1 MYCTKCLKINPNPER
16 DLLFCPSCI
25 LEMNKEHI
33 YRNDKVHV
41 EFTKNHLN
49 RRFHY
54 FLQHNSSSY
63 SISFGLGG
71 LTNLSK
77 WTMELDG
84 NIYPMK
90 YRQEKSFFGV
100 SGNTNF
106 ISFTLQSSG
115 DASIIGDASASI
127 RESTGDHF
135 QFIINLKSKLSGVAI
150 TTKVITPSGEVINL

>member
-1 MYCTKCLKINPNPER
+1 MYCTKCLKTNPDPEG
-16 DLLFCPSCI
+16 DLLFCPTCI
-25 LEMNKEHI
+25 LDMHKEYI
-33 YRNDKVHV
+33 YKNDKVHV
-41 EFTKNHLN
+41 EFTKNHRN

-54 FLQHNSSSY
+54 LLQYNSSSY

-84 NIYPMK
+84 NLYPMK
-90 YRQEKSFFGV
+90 YRQEKNFLGTEV
-100 SGNTNF
+100 TNF
-106 ISFTLQSSG
+106 ISFTLQTSG
-115 DASIIGDASASI
+115 KVSTTSASI

-135 QFIINLKSKLSGVAI
+135 QFIINIKSKLLGMAI